1 MVREPRIPSRIVGYV
16 VRSLGIAVL
25 LVVLSFLS
33 SGFSVKSMSLPL
45 AVWGALALLYGTW
58 RLATTGP
65 ADTGIAAVRDMRGQ
79 AGGNPLAHYT
89 NRQEYKLAKQREDEK
104 RFEQQAG
111 VVEEPE
117 HAAEIKERAQNAV
130 CMVIAG
136 VLALALSWLA
146 GQVFPH

>member
-1 MVREPRIPSRIVGYV
+1 MGYV
-16 VRSLGIAVL
+16 ARSLGIAVL
-25 LVVLSFLS
+25 LIALSFLS
-33 SGFSVKSMSLPL
+33 AGFSIRSMALPL
-45 AVWGALALLYGTW
+45 AVWGALALLYGVW
-58 RLATTGP
+58 RLATLSP
-65 ADTGIAAVRDMRGQ
+65 AESGSTAVRDMRGQ
-79 AGGNPLAHYT
+79 AGGNLLANYT
-89 NRQEYKLAKQREDEK
+89 NRQEYKLAKLREDEK

-136 VLALALSWLA
+136 VLALVLSWLA